1 MIAATIVGHDVVVEK
16 VVLAVP
22 HGNVA
27 FYGKVMLGDTTVAF
41 LPFIRHDDAVALGK
55 ESEAKSDSIVISQI
69 RARNVPHDVKGID
82 EHDVRIKRRQFC
94 GNRRRVFTVLNLVA
108 GIGMGDVNE
117 FHVHAVCRRTLEGDL
132 IFRRFLL
139 AAFRGTP
146 FRFFGGVP
154 RRVDV
159 LYRSVPSGVGIMRC
173 LDFYHDDFPFCPLQA
188 IAEFIKKS
196 LFDFGFNGI
205 NQRRLCFIFV
215 L

>member
-41 LPFIRHDDAVALGK
+41 LPLIRHDDTVALGK

-117 FHVHAVCRRTLEGDL
+117 FHVHAVCRRTLEGDFV
-132 IFRRFLL
+132 FRRFLL
-139 AAFRGTP
+139 GVLFLGTP
-146 FRFFGGVP
+146 FRFFDGVP
-154 RRVDV
+154 FRVDV
-159 LYRSVPSGVGIMRC
+159 LYRSVQSGVGIMRF
-173 LDFYHDDFPFCPLQA
+173 LKFYHDDFPFC
-188 IAEFIKKS
+188 S
-196 LFDFGFNGI
+196 L
-205 NQRRLCFIFV
+205 
-215 L
+215 